1 VWDCCRERNVI
12 HFTLKVRSMQK
23 IKVSTSGFTLHFFFV
38 SFRFS
43 ASVAEEMFS
52 VPPFIIAWLVCVS
65 VSFFTQRR
73 GNGRIRILFE
83 YTFEYTCRRFFRTIE
98 NAYSLTRAAIQ
109 LWKWVIA
116 GTPSFPSWMWKK
128 VSRSGSNS
136 KIKCNSSINEFFKN
150 CQSVSLYYV
159 TQ

>member
-1 VWDCCRERNVI
+1 MKLIFTDIFPELNFKQICVRLLPREKRD
-12 HFTLKVRSMQK
+12 TLKVRSMQK

-52 VPPFIIAWLVCVS
+52 VLPFIIAWLVCVS
-65 VSFFTQRR
+65 VSFFIQRR

-83 YTFEYTCRRFFRTIE
+83 YTFEYTCRRFFRTME

-109 LWKWVIA
+109 L
-116 GTPSFPSWMWKK
+116 
-128 VSRSGSNS
+128 
-136 KIKCNSSINEFFKN
+136 
-150 CQSVSLYYV
+150 
-159 TQ
+159 